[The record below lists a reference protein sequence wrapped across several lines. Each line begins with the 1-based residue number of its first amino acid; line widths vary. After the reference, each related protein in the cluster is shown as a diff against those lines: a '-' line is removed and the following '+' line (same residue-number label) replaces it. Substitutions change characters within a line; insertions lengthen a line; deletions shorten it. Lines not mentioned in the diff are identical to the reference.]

1 MTATYPRRDLLDRE
15 GLFAPL
21 SAAERDE
28 LAPKLRRRPFAASD
42 VLVRQGD
49 LGNSLFL
56 IVEGHLA
63 ALFAPKGQR
72 PDDEPL
78 EAGRLGPGDCFGE
91 MALLTGAVRSATV
104 VARTPGL
111 AYEVAKPDIAPI
123 LKARPEIAAQLGLL
137 LAHRQSVLDAIAA
150 EHPDLDRRDAGSL
163 GGVIAKWIM
172 AGFSITPGTVI

>member
-1 MTATYPRRDLLDRE
+1 MTATYPRRDLIDRE

-28 LAPKLRRRPFAASD
+28 LAPKLRRRPFAAGD
-42 VLVRQGD
+42 ALVRQGD
-49 LGNSLFL
+49 LGGSLFL
-56 IVEGHLA
+56 IVEGNLA
-63 ALFAPKGQR
+63 AMFAPKGG
-72 PDDEPL
+72 EPL

-91 MALLTGAVRSATV
+91 MALLTGALRSATV

-123 LKARPEIAAQLGLL
+123 LKARPEIAAQLGML
-137 LAHRQSVLDAIAA
+137 LAHRKSVLDAIAA
-150 EHPDLDRRDAGSL
+150 DHPDLDPRDANSL